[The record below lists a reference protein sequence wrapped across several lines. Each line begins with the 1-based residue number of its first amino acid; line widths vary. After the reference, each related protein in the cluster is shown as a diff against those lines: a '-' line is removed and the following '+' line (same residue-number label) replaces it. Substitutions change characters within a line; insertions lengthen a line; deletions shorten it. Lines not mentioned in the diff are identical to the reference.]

1 MRVMRLTGGRAIAA
15 GIVLSVAAAGVAA
28 CGSSKSSSSGSGTTS
43 AAGSGAKPSISIG
56 AQNFTENEVLAYV
69 YSDALKKAGF
79 PSSVKPN
86 LGTREVIEPALEA
99 GDFDATV
106 EYLGNY
112 LAYLNPSVGNLS
124 IPATVAALQPLVAKR
139 RLSLGQVSPAAD
151 SDAVAVTQ
159 STATKDHLVSIADL
173 APYASKMSFGGPP
186 ECQTRITCIPG
197 LQKYYGIK
205 FKSFRSLD
213 EDGPITHTALQNGDV
228 QVARIFSSDAVIAQ
242 DHFVVLT
249 DPKDFQ
255 GAGNIIPVVRSGKAT
270 PEVLAVLNRVST
282 ALTTADLVQFNLA
295 VSVNHDDP
303 SSVASQ
309 FVQSH
314 NL

>member
-1 MRVMRLTGGRAIAA
+1 MLVMRLTGGRAVAA
-15 GIVLSVAAAGVAA
+15 GAVLVLAATGLAA
-28 CGSSKSSSSGSGTTS
+28 CGSSKNTSSGSSSGKISV
-43 AAGSGAKPSISIG
+43 SIG
-56 AQNFTENEVLAYV
+56 AENFTENEVLAYV
-69 YSDALKKAGF
+69 YSDALKAAGIG
-79 PSSVKPN
+79 SSVKPN

-99 GDFDATV
+99 GDFDATI
-106 EYLGNY
+106 EYAGNY
-112 LAYLNPSVGNLS
+112 LAYLDPSAGNLS
-124 IPATVAALQPLVAKR
+124 VPATVAALHPLVEKR
-139 RLSLGQVSPAAD
+139 GLTLGQVSLAAD

-159 STATKDHLVSIADL
+159 STANKDHLVSIADL
-173 APYASKMSFGGPP
+173 APYASQMSFGGPP

-197 LQKYYGIK
+197 LKQFYGLT

-213 EDGPITHTALQNGDV
+213 EDGPITHTALANNDV

-249 DPKDFQ
+249 DPKNFQ
-255 GAGNIIPVVRSGKAT
+255 GVGNIIPVIRSGKAT
-270 PEVLAVLNRVST
+270 PEVMGVFTRVSST
-282 ALTTADLVQFNLA
+282 LTTKDLVQFNLD

-309 FVQSH
+309 FVQAH